1 MKGKNDL
8 LMSHISKW
16 TSLFVKKMLQCS
28 CRFHDLQLLH
38 LTAPFGQWNMED
50 LIWTDFGRILVTQA
64 ALYALELEVIS
75 HFLKSATGWNDHF

>member
-1 MKGKNDL
+1 
-8 LMSHISKW
+8 
-16 TSLFVKKMLQCS
+16 
-28 CRFHDLQLLH
+28 
-38 LTAPFGQWNMED
+38 MED